1 MAKKRATAKKSV
13 NEHAEI
19 PFFQSVNMSFD
30 KASAAMKLDNG
41 LAKLIKSCNAV
52 YQMQFPVRVGDEV
65 EVISAWR
72 VEHSHH
78 KLPTKGGIRYSE
90 MVNQDEVMALAALM
104 TYKCAVVNVPFGGA
118 KGGICINPKNYTEE
132 QLERITRRYTSE
144 LIKKNFIGPQ
154 VDVPA
159 PDYGSGEREMAW
171 IADTYMA
178 FKGGEDI
185 NGLGCVTGK
194 PIAQGGVRGRT
205 AATGRGVFYGLKEVV
220 SHAEDMKKIGLTP
233 GLDGKKVI
241 VQGFGNVGYYAAKFI
256 EEGGGVIVGIGEWDC
271 ALYNPK
277 GISVEAVHKHRQ
289 ETGSIKNFDGAKTL
303 SRTNTILEKPCDI
316 LVPAA
321 LENVIHEGNADK
333 IKAKIIGEGANGPV
347 SFGAEQILLEKG
359 VLVIPDMYLNAG
371 GVTVSYFEWLKN
383 ISHIRFGRM
392 ERRLDLIRMTELV
405 DSLEALAGRKFGE
418 AERNMLLR
426 ASSEEDL
433 VNSGLEDTMIEA
445 YNEIR
450 DAKGRYRNAK
460 DLRTAAFISSIEK
473 IQMAYKQLGFFP

>member
-1 MAKKRATAKKSV
+1 MAKKSATAKKSG
-13 NEHAEI
+13 NEHATV
-19 PFFQSVNMSFD
+19 PFFQSVNLSFD
-30 KASAAMKLDNG
+30 KASAAMKLDEG
-41 LAKLIKSCNAV
+41 LARLIKSCNSV
-52 YQMQFPVRVGDEV
+52 YQIQFPVQVGKEV

-132 QLERITRRYTSE
+132 QLERITRRYTAE

-205 AATGRGVFYGLKEVV
+205 AATGRGVYYGLKEVV
-220 SHAEDMKKIGLTP
+220 SHADDMKKLGLTP
-233 GLDGKKVI
+233 GLEDKKVI

-256 EEGGGVIVGIGEWDC
+256 QEGGATIVGIGEWDC
-271 ALYNPK
+271 ALYNPN
-277 GISVEAVHKHRQ
+277 GMDIEAVHQHRL
-289 ETGSIKNFDGAKTL
+289 ETGSIKDFPGAKTL
-303 SRTNTILEKPCDI
+303 ARTNTILEKPCDI

-321 LENVIHEGNADK
+321 LENVIHQGNADK
-333 IKAKIIGEGANGPV
+333 IKAKIIGEGANGPI
-347 SFGAEQILLEKG
+347 SFAAEQILLEKG
-359 VLVIPDMYLNAG
+359 VLVVPDMYLNAG

-392 ERRLDLIRMTELV
+392 ERRLDLIRTTELV

-418 AERNMLLR
+418 KERNMLLR

-445 YNEIR
+445 YNEVR
-450 DAKGRYRNAK
+450 DAKNRYRSAK
-460 DLRTAAFISSIEK
+460 DLRTAAYIASIEK
-473 IQMAYKQLGFFP
+473 IQTAYQQLGFFP